1 MNNRVRLILAVRALD
16 IGGAERQFFELV
28 KKIDHTKFEVLVI
41 TTHKGALD
49 QEIEGYP
56 YFNAN
61 KTGRWDFGAL
71 LRLRKKIREFKPQA
85 IYTFMPDM
93 NITLALMKFTGLG
106 NFKLIWGQ
114 FGSEPD
120 FAAYGKIRRRV
131 YEVQQKLEFMSDAMI
146 SDGSRGI
153 EFLKKF
159 HHKLEPSTVIVSG
172 TDVVRFARNEEY
184 RKAFRTQYNLSESDI
199 AIGICSRLDPMKGYH
214 VLAKAAKRILEKY
227 PNVSFYSIGYGQDSI
242 MNDAKEYLGEYSNRF
257 TWFGK
262 QSKPEKI
269 ISGWDIYCSTSLYG
283 EGFSNAIIEAMAC
296 SLPIIATDVGDAP
309 YQVEGVGLILKPGDD
324 EALFNS
330 LDQWIKEGR
339 YKQKGIASKERAKEY
354 FSSALMAKKTEDY
367 ILKIL
372 EGAN

>member
-1 MNNRVRLILAVRALD
+1 MNNKVRLILAVRALD
-16 IGGAERQFFELV
+16 IGGAERQFLELV
-28 KKIDHTKFEVLVI
+28 KKINRSKFEVLVI

-71 LRLRKKIREFKPQA
+71 LRLRKKIREFKPHA

-93 NITLALMKFTGLG
+93 NITLALMKFTGLRK
-106 NFKLIWGQ
+106 FKLIWGQ
-114 FGSEPD
+114 FGSEPN
-120 FAAYGKIRRRV
+120 FAAYGKLRRRV
-131 YEVQQKLEFMSDAMI
+131 YEIQQKLEFMSDALI

-159 HHKLEPSTVIVSG
+159 RHKLEPSTVIVSG
-172 TDVVRFARNEEY
+172 TDVDRFARNEKY
-184 RKAFRTQYNLSESDI
+184 RHAFRTTHNLSDTDI

-242 MNDAKEYLGEYSNRF
+242 MNDAKKYLGEYSNRF

-262 QSKPEKI
+262 QSKPEAI
-269 ISGWDIYCSTSLYG
+269 MSGWDIYCSSSLYG

-296 SLPIIATDVGDAP
+296 SLQVIATDVGDAP
-309 YQVEGVGLILKPGDD
+309 YQVEGVGLILAPGDD

-330 LDQWIKEGR
+330 LDNWINEGAF
-339 YKQKGIASKERAKEY
+339 KQKGIASKERVLAN
-354 FSSALMAKKTEDY
+354 FSSTLMAKKTEDY
-367 ILKIL
+367 ILKIV
-372 EGAN
+372 EAAN